1 MRFNNINV
9 GTAPVQ
15 VPVGGGDVPV
25 LVNNGETEL
34 YFGDSDTVSAGNGIP
49 LGPGVGYEFSRTLNE
64 AGWVA
69 VWVVSDSVGGD
80 LRYATVG

>member
-1 MRFNNINV
+1 MRFNSINV
-9 GTAPVQ
+9 GTDPVQ

-25 LVNNGETEL
+25 LVNNGETDL
-34 YFGDSDTVSAGNGIP
+34 YFGDSDTVDVDNGIP
-49 LGPGVGYEFSRTLNE
+49 LSPGVGYEFSRTLTD
-64 AGWVA
+64 AGWLE